1 MHCVFFQMYY
11 FVAVGRQHLT
21 LNTFWTITS
30 ITYCDRIEHVEALGL
45 SGRLSV
51 WSDLLVVGF

>member
-1 MHCVFFQMYY
+1 MHCVFFSN
-11 FVAVGRQHLT
+11 VLLCGCRQT
-21 LNTFWTITS
+21 TS
-30 ITYCDRIEHVEALGL
+30 HIKHFLDNLAIISDRIEHVEALGL